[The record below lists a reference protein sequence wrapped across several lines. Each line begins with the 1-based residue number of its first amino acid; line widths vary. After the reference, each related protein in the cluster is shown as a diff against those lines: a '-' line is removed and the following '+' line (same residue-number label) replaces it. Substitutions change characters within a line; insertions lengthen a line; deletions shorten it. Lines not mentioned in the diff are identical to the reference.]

1 MSAVSGWIYVY
12 NMHLTKN
19 TKPET
24 MPIID
29 TIFIYTY
36 NIQLTE
42 KTLLI
47 QSFSSGAVIKLVTN
61 FIHSSL
67 TMIEIRSV
75 FALTVL

>member
-47 QSFSSGAVIKLVTN
+47 QSFSSSTGDKESYKLYSQQLN
-61 FIHSSL
+61 YD
-67 TMIEIRSV
+67 
-75 FALTVL
+75 